1 LVIASANEPK
11 TARRASDVVAD
22 LEGGIDSVAAV
33 PTGFSVLDRVLDGG
47 LSARDLT
54 VLGGVPGAGKTAMAL
69 QWARNIASGGHQV
82 VYACYDHDEVSLL
95 ARLLMLEIGDLTGGS
110 DASSLQARAAVR
122 AVSRGEMTLLDAAAE
137 SLLVRAAHSRV
148 QAYGDHL
155 SLLSASRE
163 ATGLEELDAAADAA
177 GAGAVLVVDYLQKIP
192 TEEALSEAIRV
203 DLVAAGLKEI
213 ALNTHVAVL
222 AVVVSEQS
230 GLNVRRLRQHHLRG
244 ASGIAYEADVVL
256 MLNEKYRAVS
266 KIHSSYDPL
275 RAEEFRR
282 WIVVSISK
290 NRHGPAD
297 IDLEFVK
304 DFPHF
309 RFDPDGRHV
318 EEQLIDDLMYP
329 E

>member
-1 LVIASANEPK
+1 MLNSENEMVVRSA
-11 TARRASDVVAD
+11 ADVVSD
-22 LEGGIDSVAAV
+22 LESGIGSVTAV
-33 PTGFSVLDRVLDGG
+33 RTGFSVLDRVLDDG

-69 QWARNIASGGHQV
+69 QWARNMASDGHQV

-110 DASSLQARAAVR
+110 DAGSLQARAAVR
-122 AVSRGEMTLLDAAAE
+122 GVSRGEMTLVDAAAE
-137 SLLVRAAHSRV
+137 SLLVRAAQSRV
-148 QAYGDHL
+148 QAYGDRL
-155 SLLSASRE
+155 QLLSASRE
-163 ATGLEELDAAADAA
+163 ATGLEELAELANAA
-177 GAGAVLVVDYLQKIP
+177 GAGGVLVVDYLQKIP
-192 TEEALSEAIRV
+192 TDDAPSEALRV
-203 DLVAAGLKEI
+203 DSVAAGLKEI
-213 ALNTHVAVL
+213 AMNTHTAVL
-222 AVVVSEQS
+222 AVVVADKT

-266 KIHSSYDPL
+266 KIHSSYDAL
-275 RAEEFRR
+275 RAEDFKQ

-297 IDLEFVK
+297 IDLEFIK

-309 RFDPDGRHV
+309 RFDPEGRHV